1 LADQIQEAQ
10 RSGIVS
16 HHDVGESR
24 TMESFMTKKEL
35 FSVLRSILA
44 IVLLAGLGFF
54 VVMMAVKR

>member
-1 LADQIQEAQ
+1 
-10 RSGIVS
+10 
-16 HHDVGESR
+16 
-24 TMESFMTKKEL
+24 MTKKEL